1 MSLAATESFVPATP
15 ALTTAPAVQTK
26 VTVSEK
32 IIANVFSWLFLL
44 DGLTDCIGLGIAG
57 CCAVTGEEFHQLL
70 KLYPGPLFAI
80 QANVTRTRVSEKS
93 LVQADGLHGI
103 FRTEEIEALFNVNL
117 LGEFYSARVAAKA
130 FIKRGVKGIGVFTDS
145 MASLFQKVP
154 SAQHGASRVCARNMA
169 HTLATEWAKYGI
181 RVNSISPGLTNA
193 AITYWVPQQQVWE
206 QQLKYYGAM
215 PRLAEVQEL
224 EGAYTRLPSVAASHT
239 ISIDI
244 LSTTLLEFAKSH
256 IWRVMECL

>member
-1 MSLAATESFVPATP
+1 
-15 ALTTAPAVQTK
+15 
-26 VTVSEK
+26 
-32 IIANVFSWLFLL
+32 
-44 DGLTDCIGLGIAG
+44 
-57 CCAVTGEEFHQLL
+57 
-70 KLYPGPLFAI
+70 
-80 QANVTRTRVSEKS
+80 
-93 LVQADGLHGI
+93 
-103 FRTEEIEALFNVNL
+103 
-117 LGEFYSARVAAKA
+117 
-130 FIKRGVKGIGVFTDS
+130 
-145 MASLFQKVP
+145 
-154 SAQHGASRVCARNMA
+154 MA

-244 LSTTLLEFAKSH
+244 LSTTLLEVSLLLNPLFLYLTNRTA
-256 IWRVMECL
+256 VC